1 MGGMPFRDRVDAGQR
16 LAASLRSTLDRDAEA
31 DALVVLGLPRGGV
44 PVAYE
49 IAHELGSSL
58 DVILVRKLGV
68 PSQPELAMG
77 AIGEDG
83 VRVVN
88 DAIMRA
94 AHVSEEVLEA
104 IVARE
109 RAELERRATRIRAV
123 HPRVSL
129 HHRIAVIVDDGIATG
144 ATMRAA
150 CEVAR
155 AEGAA
160 RVVASS
166 PVAPP
171 ITVTELRQVADA
183 VVVTETPSRFRAIG
197 EFYVDFSAT
206 TEGEVLRLLQ
216 R

>member
-1 MGGMPFRDRVDAGQR
+1 MGGMPFRNRVDAGQQ
-16 LAASLRSTLDRDAEA
+16 LAESLRSSLGGNPQRATT
-31 DALVVLGLPRGGV
+31 VVLGLPRGGV

-49 IAHELGSSL
+49 IAQAFAAPL

-88 DAIMRA
+88 DAVIRSA
-94 AHVSEEVLEA
+94 RVSDEVLDA

-109 RAELERRATRIRAV
+109 RAELERRATRIRRV
-123 HPRVSL
+123 HPRVTL
-129 HHRIAVIVDDGIATG
+129 RDRTAVIVDDGIATG

-155 AEGAA
+155 FDGAS
-160 RVVASS
+160 RVVVAA

-171 ITVTELRQVADA
+171 TTVAGLREVADE
-183 VVVTETPSRFRAIG
+183 VVVTETPSRFLAIG
-197 EFYVDFSAT
+197 EFYADLSAT
-206 TEGEVLRLLQ
+206 SEDEVLQLLQ

>member
-16 LAASLRSTLDRDAEA
+16 LVETLRSQIGGLVRLDAS
-31 DALVVLGLPRGGV
+31 VVLGLPRGGV

-49 IAHELGSSL
+49 IAQGLDASL

-88 DAIMRA
+88 DAVIRSA
-94 AHVSEEVLEA
+94 RISEELLDT

-109 RAELERRATRIRAV
+109 RAELERRATRIRRV
-123 HPRVSL
+123 HPRVEL
-129 HHRIAVIVDDGIATG
+129 RDRTAVIVDDGIATG

-155 AEGAA
+155 VQGAS
-160 RVVASS
+160 RVVVAA

-171 ITVTELRQVADA
+171 TTVAQLHDVADA
-183 VVVTETPSRFRAIG
+183 VVVTETPSRFLAIG
-197 EFYVDFSAT
+197 EFYRDFSAT
-206 TEGEVLRLLQ
+206 TEDEVLQLLQ